1 MPIMTDVPTA
11 VSRPPLPHRPVP
23 HEKTPD
29 RTTPSNPRP
38 HPRSMNP
45 TVIPALVA
53 KAVDREVGPRRP
65 GAIYQNVDGRFEVLV
80 LVTDPRE
87 AAQLLRRDSAR
98 WAVIV
103 RDTLRADAQPF
114 AVGSVWTVS
123 DHLIREGAPTPP
135 PARFAPAA

>member
-1 MPIMTDVPTA
+1 MNA
-11 VSRPPLPHRPVP
+11 PVP
-23 HEKTPD
+23 
-29 RTTPSNPRP
+29 
-38 HPRSMNP
+38 
-45 TVIPALVA
+45 VIPALVA

-65 GAIYQNVDGRFEVLV
+65 GAIYQNSDGRFEVLA

-103 RDTLRADAQPF
+103 RDTLRADGQPF

-123 DHLIREGAPTPP
+123 DHLIREGTPTPP
-135 PARFAPAA
+135 PRFAPAA